1 MRKLM
6 IISALVLMSASAQAQ
21 SLDVGSLMS
30 GSGIPGIEGMDQQ
43 QLGSMMQGAG
53 GMAQGGAGRQGARR
67 HAVGHGSQS
76 RSARR
81 ESADETKAR
90 RIAAKYGVSW

>member
-6 IISALVLMSASAQAQ
+6 IISALVLMSATAQAQ
-21 SLDVGSLMS
+21 SVDIGSLMS
-30 GSGIPGIEGMDQQ
+30 GGGIPGTEGLDQQ

-53 GMAQGGAGRQGARR
+53 GMAQGGAGRQAGRR
-67 HAVGHGSQS
+67 HAAGHASQS
-76 RSARR
+76 RSARH